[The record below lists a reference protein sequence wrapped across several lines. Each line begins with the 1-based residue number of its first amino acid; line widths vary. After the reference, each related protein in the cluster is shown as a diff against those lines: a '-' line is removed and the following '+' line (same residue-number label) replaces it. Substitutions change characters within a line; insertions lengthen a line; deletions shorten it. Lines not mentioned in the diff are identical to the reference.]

1 MFVKYSFIHS
11 NIAQGLSSFYLHIY
25 FYNYYVVALDKWS
38 VFTIIINGLL
48 QLECWNSMKEWERER
63 ERERENSN
71 VCM

>member
-11 NIAQGLSSFYLHIY
+11 NIAQGLSPFYLHIY